1 MHFGRES
8 DADAGPH
15 VPPDVYVCMTQNN
28 FIGEALCSPT
38 DYIAYS
44 VSARLGEMFA
54 DKAVVE
60 GESDFFELE
69 QYARAGHCSIVCE
82 RGVHSQFETAW
93 RGVGRSLGNEAQN
106 AWFNVLW
113 QGQLFEVV
121 FITWTEGMYRSRF
134 HWIVAE
140 TREGAEKFYRA
151 VCEWGA
157 DVRGEILVFDG
168 GYWEKSEELFKSIK
182 AASFDDL
189 ILPAALDEELR
200 GDLPR
205 FFAARET
212 YERYGVPWKRGV
224 LLIGPPGNGKTHAVK
239 AMVNRLG
246 VPCLYVKSLESCD
259 GENAC
264 IRKVFVRARHNQPCI
279 VVLEDIDSL
288 ITDKN
293 RSFFL
298 NELDG
303 FASNTGVVFIATTN
317 HPERLDTSILDR
329 PSRFDRKFYFELPV
343 REERLRYA
351 RRWNDA
357 LQAEMRLCERA
368 LAEVTDLTD
377 GFSFA
382 YLKELFVSAM
392 MQWINSPERP
402 EMSAVILERVE
413 RLREQMTRAKEAKDK
428 K

>member
-1 MHFGRES
+1 
-8 DADAGPH
+8 
-15 VPPDVYVCMTQNN
+15 MTLNN
-28 FIGEALCSPT
+28 FISEALCSPT

-44 VSARLGEMFA
+44 VSEKLAEMFA

-60 GESDFFELE
+60 GESDYFELE
-69 QYARAGHCSIVCE
+69 EYARAGHCSVVCE
-82 RGVHSQFETAW
+82 RGMHSQFSTLW
-93 RGVGRSLGNEAQN
+93 RGAGRSLESEAQN

-113 QGQLFEVV
+113 RGRLFEVV
-121 FITWTEGMYRSRF
+121 FITWTDSGFRSRF
-134 HWIVAE
+134 HWIVAD
-140 TREGAEKFYRA
+140 TREAAEEFYRA

-168 GYWEKSEELFKSIK
+168 GHWEKSEELFKSVK

-189 ILPAALDEELR
+189 VLPPALAEELQN
-200 GDLPR
+200 DLPR

-246 VPCLYVKSLESCD
+246 VPCLYVKSLEACD
-259 GENAC
+259 GEHSS
-264 IRKVFVRARHNQPCI
+264 IRKVFVRARHNRPCL

-288 ITDKN
+288 ITNKN
-293 RSFFL
+293 RSIFL

-303 FASNTGVVFIATTN
+303 FASNTGVVVMATTN
-317 HPERLDTSILDR
+317 HPEKLDPSILDR
-329 PSRFDRKFYFELPV
+329 PSRFDRKFYFELPAP
-343 REERLRYA
+343 EERLRYA

-357 LQAEMRLCERA
+357 LQAEMRVDGRVLE
-368 LAEVTDLTD
+368 EVVSLTD

-382 YLKELFVSAM
+382 YLKELCVSAT
-392 MQWINSPERP
+392 MQGINSPAP
-402 EMSAVILERVE
+402 QEMGAVMLERVP
-413 RLREQMTRAKEAKDK
+413 RLREQMGRAKAGK
-428 K
+428 KEKARGE

>member
-1 MHFGRES
+1 M
-8 DADAGPH
+8 A
-15 VPPDVYVCMTQNN
+15 QKN
-28 FIGEALCSPT
+28 FISEALCNPT

-44 VSARLGEMFA
+44 VSERLGELFRG
-54 DKAVVE
+54 KAVVE
-60 GESDFFELE
+60 GESDLFELE
-69 QYARAGHCSIVCE
+69 KYARAGLCTIVCE
-82 RGVHSQFETAW
+82 RDTHGQFSTLW
-93 RGVGRSLGNEAQN
+93 RGAGRPLEQEAQN

-113 QGQLFEVV
+113 QGRLLEVV
-121 FITWTEGMYRSRF
+121 FVTWTESGYRSRF
-134 HWIVAE
+134 HWIVAD
-140 TREGAEKFYRA
+140 TREAAEEFYRA

-157 DVRGEILVFDG
+157 EVRGEILVFDG
-168 GYWEKSEELFKSIK
+168 GYWEKSEELFDSIK

-189 ILPAALDEELR
+189 VLPPALEEELR
-200 GDLPR
+200 NDLPR

-239 AMVNRLG
+239 ALVNSLD
-246 VPCLYVKSLESCD
+246 VPCLYVKSLEACD

-264 IRKVFVRARHNQPCI
+264 IRRVFARARHNRPCL

-303 FASNTGVVFIATTN
+303 FASNVGVVVVATTN
-317 HPERLDTSILDR
+317 HPERLDPSILDR
-329 PSRFDRKFYFELPV
+329 PSRFDRKFYFELPAAA
-343 REERLRYA
+343 ERLRYA

-357 LQAEMRLCERA
+357 LQAEMRVGERA
-368 LAEVTDLTD
+368 LAEVVGLTD

-392 MQWINSPERP
+392 MEWINSPGP
-402 EMSAVILERVE
+402 KGMGAVLPGRVA
-413 RLREQMTRAKEAKDK
+413 RLREQMSRAKGLKKKKD
-428 K
+428 

>member
-1 MHFGRES
+1 M
-8 DADAGPH
+8 A
-15 VPPDVYVCMTQNN
+15 QKN
-28 FIGEALCSPT
+28 FISEALCNPT
-38 DYIAYS
+38 DYISYS
-44 VSARLGEMFA
+44 VSERLGALFKG
-54 DKAVVE
+54 KAVVE

-69 QYARAGHCSIVCE
+69 KYARAGLCAIVCE
-82 RGVHSQFETAW
+82 RGTHGQFSTLW
-93 RGVGRSLGNEAQN
+93 RGAGRPLAQEAQN

-113 QGQLFEVV
+113 QGQLLEVV
-121 FITWTEGMYRSRF
+121 FITWTESGYRSRF
-134 HWIVAE
+134 HWIVAD
-140 TREGAEKFYRA
+140 TREVAEKFYRT
-151 VCEWGA
+151 VCEWSA
-157 DVRGEILVFDG
+157 EVRGEILVFDG
-168 GYWEKSEELFKSIK
+168 GYWEKSEELFNSIK

-189 ILPAALDEELR
+189 VLPAALEEELR
-200 GDLPR
+200 NDLPR

-239 AMVNRLG
+239 AVVNRLN
-246 VPCLYVKSLESCD
+246 VPCLYVKSLEACD

-264 IRKVFVRARHNQPCI
+264 IRKVFARARHNQPCL

-303 FASNTGVVFIATTN
+303 FASNTGVVVIATTN
-317 HPERLDTSILDR
+317 HPERLDPSILDR
-329 PSRFDRKFYFELPV
+329 PSRFDRKFYFELPAAD
-343 REERLRYA
+343 ERLRYA

-357 LQAEMRLCERA
+357 LQPEMRVDERV
-368 LAEVTDLTD
+368 LAEAVKLTD

-392 MQWINSPERP
+392 MEWINSPGP
-402 EMSAVILERVE
+402 KAMGVVLPERVA
-413 RLREQMTRAKEAKDK
+413 RLREQMSRAKDVGKEQG
-428 K
+428 

>member
-1 MHFGRES
+1 
-8 DADAGPH
+8 
-15 VPPDVYVCMTQNN
+15 MTLNN
-28 FIGEALCSPT
+28 FISEALCSPT

-44 VSARLGEMFA
+44 VSEKLAEMFA

-69 QYARAGHCSIVCE
+69 EYARAGHCSVVCE
-82 RGVHSQFETAW
+82 RGMHSQFSTLW
-93 RGVGRSLGNEAQN
+93 RGAGRSLESEAQN

-113 QGQLFEVV
+113 RGRLFEVV
-121 FITWTEGMYRSRF
+121 FITWTDSGFRSRF
-134 HWIVAE
+134 HWIVAD
-140 TREGAEKFYRA
+140 TREAAEEFYRA

-168 GYWEKSEELFKSIK
+168 GHWEKSEELFKSVK

-189 ILPAALDEELR
+189 VLPPALAEELQN
-200 GDLPR
+200 DLPR

-246 VPCLYVKSLESCD
+246 VPCLYVKSLEACD
-259 GENAC
+259 GEHSS
-264 IRKVFVRARHNQPCI
+264 IRKVFVRARHNRPCLL
-279 VVLEDIDSL
+279 VLEDIDSL
-288 ITDKN
+288 ITNKN
-293 RSFFL
+293 RSIFL

-303 FASNTGVVFIATTN
+303 FASNTGVVVMATTN
-317 HPERLDTSILDR
+317 HPEKLDPSILDR
-329 PSRFDRKFYFELPV
+329 PSRFDRKFYFELPAP
-343 REERLRYA
+343 EERLRYA

-357 LQAEMRLCERA
+357 LQAEMRVGERV
-368 LAEVTDLTD
+368 LEEVVSLTD

-392 MQWINSPERP
+392 MQWINSPAP
-402 EMSAVILERVE
+402 QEMGAVILERAP
-413 RLREQMTRAKEAKDK
+413 RLRGQMSRSKAAKKEK
-428 K
+428 

>member
-1 MHFGRES
+1 
-8 DADAGPH
+8 
-15 VPPDVYVCMTQNN
+15 MTQNN
-28 FIGEALCSPT
+28 FISESLCNPT

-44 VSARLGEMFA
+44 VSEKLAELFA
-54 DKAVVE
+54 GRAVVE
-60 GESDFFELE
+60 GESDFFDLE
-69 QYARAGHCSIVCE
+69 QYARAGLCALVCE
-82 RGVHSQFETAW
+82 RGTHSQFSTFW
-93 RGVGRSLGNEAQN
+93 RGAGRALEHEAQN

-113 QGQLFEVV
+113 QGQLLEVV
-121 FITWTEGMYRSRF
+121 FVTWTESGYRSRS
-134 HWIVAE
+134 HWIVAD
-140 TREGAEKFYRA
+140 TREVAEKFYRT
-151 VCEWGA
+151 VCEWSA
-157 DVRGEILVFDG
+157 EVRGEILVFDG
-168 GYWEKSEELFKSIK
+168 GYWEKSEELFNSIT

-189 ILPAALDEELR
+189 VLPAALGEELR
-200 GDLPR
+200 NDLPR

-239 AMVNRLG
+239 AMVNRLN
-246 VPCLYVKSLESCD
+246 VPCLYVKSLEACD

-264 IRKVFVRARHNQPCI
+264 IRKVFARARRSQPCL

-303 FASNTGVVFIATTN
+303 FASNTGVVVIATTN
-317 HPERLDTSILDR
+317 HPERLDPSILDR
-329 PSRFDRKFYFELPV
+329 PSRFDRKFYFELPAAD
-343 REERLRYA
+343 ERLRYA

-357 LQAEMRLCERA
+357 LQAEMRGDERV
-368 LAEVTDLTD
+368 LEELVKLTD

-392 MQWINSPERP
+392 MEWINSPGP
-402 EMSAVILERVE
+402 KEMGAVLLERVA
-413 RLREQMTRAKEAKDK
+413 RLREQMSRAKGGEKEKARDD
-428 K
+428 

>member
-1 MHFGRES
+1 M
-8 DADAGPH
+8 A
-15 VPPDVYVCMTQNN
+15 QNN
-28 FIGEALCSPT
+28 FISEALCNPT

-44 VSARLGEMFA
+44 VSEKLGEMFEGSA
-54 DKAVVE
+54 IVE
-60 GESDFFELE
+60 GDSDLFELE
-69 QYARAGHCSIVCE
+69 QYARAGHCSIVGE
-82 RGVHSQFETAW
+82 RGTHGQFATNW
-93 RGVGRSLGNEAQN
+93 RGAGRPLEHEAQN

-121 FITWTEGMYRSRF
+121 FVTWTESGYRSRS
-134 HWIVAE
+134 HWIVAD
-140 TREGAEKFYRA
+140 TREAAEKFYRA

-189 ILPAALDEELR
+189 ILPRALGEEVR
-200 GDLPR
+200 HDLPR

-239 AMVNRLG
+239 AMVNLLG
-246 VPCLYVKSLESCD
+246 VACLYVKSLEACD
-259 GENAC
+259 GEHASF
-264 IRKVFVRARHNQPCI
+264 RKVFQRARHNQPCL

-288 ITDKN
+288 VTDKN
-293 RSFFL
+293 RSVFL

-303 FASNTGVVFIATTN
+303 FASNTGVVVIATTN
-317 HPERLDTSILDR
+317 HPEKLDPSILDR
-329 PSRFDRKFYFELPV
+329 PSRFDRKFYFELPAT
-343 REERLRYA
+343 EERERYA

-357 LQAEMRLCERA
+357 LQAEMRIDA
-368 LAEVTDLTD
+368 QDLADVVNLTD

-382 YLKELFVSAM
+382 YMKELFVSAM
-392 MQWINSPERP
+392 MEWINAPERRA
-402 EMSAVILERVE
+402 MGVVMAERVA
-413 RLREQMTRAKEAKDK
+413 RLRQQMGHAKGAKKGEDGK
-428 K
+428 EEKSEDD

>member
-1 MHFGRES
+1 
-8 DADAGPH
+8 
-15 VPPDVYVCMTQNN
+15 MTQNN
-28 FIGEALCSPT
+28 FISESLCNPT

-44 VSARLGEMFA
+44 VSEKLSEMFA
-54 DKAVVE
+54 GKAVVE
-60 GESDFFELE
+60 GESDFFDLE
-69 QYARAGHCSIVCE
+69 QYARAGLCALVCE
-82 RGVHSQFETAW
+82 RGTHSQFSTSW
-93 RGVGRSLGNEAQN
+93 RGAGRSFKREAQN

-113 QGQLFEVV
+113 QGQLLEVI
-121 FITWTEGMYRSRF
+121 FITWTESGYRSRF
-134 HWIVAE
+134 HWIVAD
-140 TREGAEKFYRA
+140 TREVAEKFYRT
-151 VCEWGA
+151 VCEWSA
-157 DVRGEILVFDG
+157 EVRGEILVFDG

-189 ILPAALDEELR
+189 VLPPALGEELQT
-200 GDLPR
+200 DLPR

-239 AMVNRLG
+239 AMVNRLN
-246 VPCLYVKSLESCD
+246 VPCLYVKSLEACD

-264 IRKVFVRARHNQPCI
+264 IRKVFVRARHNQPCL

-303 FASNTGVVFIATTN
+303 FASNTGVVVIATTN
-317 HPERLDTSILDR
+317 HPERLDPSILDR
-329 PSRFDRKFYFELPV
+329 PSRFDRKFYFELPAAD
-343 REERLRYA
+343 ERSRYA
-351 RRWNDA
+351 SRWNET
-357 LQAEMRLCERA
+357 LQAEMCIEA
-368 LAEVTDLTD
+368 QVLAEVVRLTD

-392 MQWINSPERP
+392 MEWINSPGPR
-402 EMSAVILERVE
+402 EMGAVLPERVA
-413 RLREQMTRAKEAKDK
+413 RLREQMSRAKAKEEEKAGDG
-428 K
+428 

>member
-1 MHFGRES
+1 MS
-8 DADAGPH
+8 
-15 VPPDVYVCMTQNN
+15 QNN
-28 FIGEALCSPT
+28 FISEALCNPT

-44 VSARLGEMFA
+44 VSEKLGELFA
-54 DKAVVE
+54 GKAVVE

-69 QYARAGHCSIVCE
+69 QYARAGLCSLVCE
-82 RGVHSQFETAW
+82 RGTHGQFSTLW
-93 RGVGRSLGNEAQN
+93 RGAGRRLGQEAQN

-113 QGQLFEVV
+113 QGQLLEVV
-121 FITWTEGMYRSRF
+121 FITWTESGYRSRF
-134 HWIVAE
+134 HWIVAD
-140 TREGAEKFYRA
+140 TREVAEKFYRT
-151 VCEWGA
+151 VCEWSA
-157 DVRGEILVFDG
+157 EVRGEILVFDG
-168 GYWEKSEELFKSIK
+168 GYWEKSEELFNSIRG
-182 AASFDDL
+182 ASLDQL
-189 ILPAALDEELR
+189 VLPAALAEELR
-200 GDLPR
+200 TDLPR

-239 AMVNRLG
+239 AMVNRLD
-246 VPCLYVKSLESCD
+246 VPCLYVKSLEACD

-264 IRKVFVRARHNQPCI
+264 IRKVFARARHNQPCL

-303 FASNTGVVFIATTN
+303 FASNTGVVVIATTN
-317 HPERLDTSILDR
+317 HPERLDPSILDR
-329 PSRFDRKFYFELPV
+329 PSRFDRKFYFELPAAD
-343 REERLRYA
+343 ERLRYA

-357 LQAEMRLCERA
+357 LQAEMRVDGQA
-368 LAEVTDLTD
+368 LAELVKLTD

-392 MQWINSPERP
+392 MEWINSPGP
-402 EMSAVILERVE
+402 KEMGAVLPERVA
-413 RLREQMTRAKEAKDK
+413 RLREQMSRAKSGK
-428 K
+428 KEKNRDG

>member
-1 MHFGRES
+1 
-8 DADAGPH
+8 
-15 VPPDVYVCMTQNN
+15 MTQNN
-28 FIGEALCSPT
+28 FISEALCNPT

-44 VSARLGEMFA
+44 VSEKLGEMFEGRA
-54 DKAVVE
+54 IVE

-69 QYARAGHCSIVCE
+69 QYACAGHCAIVCE
-82 RGVHSQFETAW
+82 RGMHGQFATIW
-93 RGVGRSLGNEAQN
+93 RGAGRSLKHEAQN

-121 FITWTEGMYRSRF
+121 FITWTESGYRSRF
-134 HWIVAE
+134 HWIVAD
-140 TREGAEKFYRA
+140 TREAAEKFYRA

-157 DVRGEILVFDG
+157 DVRGEILVFGG

-189 ILPAALDEELR
+189 ILPDALGEELR
-200 GDLPR
+200 NDLPR

-246 VPCLYVKSLESCD
+246 VACLYVKSLEACD
-259 GENAC
+259 GEHSS
-264 IRKVFVRARHNQPCI
+264 IRKVFERARHNRPCL

-293 RSFFL
+293 RSIFL

-303 FASNTGVVFIATTN
+303 FASNIGVVVIATTN
-317 HPERLDTSILDR
+317 HPERLDPSILDR
-329 PSRFDRKFYFELPV
+329 PSRFDRKFYFELPAA
-343 REERLRYA
+343 EERLKYA
-351 RRWNDA
+351 GRWNDA
-357 LQAEMRLCERA
+357 LQAEMRLGEEVLNELAA
-368 LAEVTDLTD
+368 LTE

-392 MQWINSPERP
+392 MQWINSDARQ
-402 EMSAVILERVE
+402 EMGAVILERTA
-413 RLREQMTRAKEAKDK
+413 RLREQMSRAKDVKKGKKGKKAKPEDN
-428 K
+428 

>member
-1 MHFGRES
+1 M
-8 DADAGPH
+8 A
-15 VPPDVYVCMTQNN
+15 QNN
-28 FIGEALCSPT
+28 FISEALCNPT

-44 VSARLGEMFA
+44 VSEKLGELFA
-54 DKAVVE
+54 GKAVVE

-69 QYARAGHCSIVCE
+69 QYARAGLCAVVCE
-82 RGVHSQFETAW
+82 RGTHSQFSTIW
-93 RGVGRSLGNEAQN
+93 RGAGRLLEQEAQN

-113 QGQLFEVV
+113 QGQLLEVV
-121 FITWTEGMYRSRF
+121 FITWTESGYRSRF
-134 HWIVAE
+134 HWIVAD
-140 TREGAEKFYRA
+140 TREVAEKFYRT
-151 VCEWGA
+151 VCEWSA
-157 DVRGEILVFDG
+157 EVRGEILVFDG
-168 GYWEKSEELFKSIK
+168 GYWEKSEELFNSIK

-189 ILPAALDEELR
+189 VLPPALAEELQN
-200 GDLPR
+200 DLPR

-239 AMVNRLG
+239 AMVNRLN
-246 VPCLYVKSLESCD
+246 VPCLYVKSLEACD

-264 IRKVFVRARHNQPCI
+264 IRKVFARARHNQPCL

-303 FASNTGVVFIATTN
+303 FASNTGVVVIATTN
-317 HPERLDTSILDR
+317 HPERLDPSILDR
-329 PSRFDRKFYFELPV
+329 PSRFDRKFYFELPAAD
-343 REERLRYA
+343 ERLRYA
-351 RRWNDA
+351 GRWNDA
-357 LQAEMRLCERA
+357 LQAEMRIDGQV
-368 LAEVTDLTD
+368 LAEVVRLTD

-392 MQWINSPERP
+392 MEWINSPGP
-402 EMSAVILERVE
+402 KEMGAVLLERVA
-413 RLREQMTRAKEAKDK
+413 RLREQMSRAKSVEK
-428 K
+428 KKKTSDG

>member
-1 MHFGRES
+1 M
-8 DADAGPH
+8 A
-15 VPPDVYVCMTQNN
+15 QNN
-28 FIGEALCSPT
+28 FISEALCNPT

-44 VSARLGEMFA
+44 VSEKLDELFA
-54 DKAVVE
+54 GKAVVE
-60 GESDFFELE
+60 GESDLFELE
-69 QYARAGHCSIVCE
+69 QYARAGQCALVCE
-82 RGVHSQFETAW
+82 RGTHGQFSTIW
-93 RGVGRSLGNEAQN
+93 RGAGRLLEQEAQN

-113 QGQLFEVV
+113 QGQLLEVV
-121 FITWTEGMYRSRF
+121 FITWTDSGYRSRF
-134 HWIVAE
+134 HWIVAD
-140 TREGAEKFYRA
+140 TREVAEKFYRT
-151 VCEWGA
+151 VCEWSA
-157 DVRGEILVFDG
+157 EVRGEILVFDG
-168 GYWEKSEELFKSIK
+168 GYWEKSEELFNSIK

-189 ILPAALDEELR
+189 VLPPALGEELQN
-200 GDLPR
+200 DLPR

-239 AMVNRLG
+239 AMVNRLN
-246 VPCLYVKSLESCD
+246 VACLYVKSLEACD

-264 IRKVFVRARHNQPCI
+264 IRKVFARARQNQPCL

-303 FASNTGVVFIATTN
+303 FASNVGVVVIATTN
-317 HPERLDTSILDR
+317 HPERLDPSILDR
-329 PSRFDRKFYFELPV
+329 PSRFDRKFYFELPAAD
-343 REERLRYA
+343 ERLRYA

-357 LQAEMRLCERA
+357 LQAEMRIDEQV
-368 LAEVTDLTD
+368 LAEGVKLTD

-392 MQWINSPERP
+392 MEWINSPGP
-402 EMSAVILERVE
+402 KEMGAVLPERVA
-413 RLREQMTRAKEAKDK
+413 RLREQMSRAKGVGKEKD
-428 K
+428 